1 MNVDIYHI
9 SIHISIFISVNIH
22 LSIWTSSIGL
32 CQCAVLAVTPVRL
45 CTSFPYGKNKLFIM
59 ILLSIWTLKCH
70 IQPYIHM
77 FMNILYPSI
86 YPYLYLWTST
96 YQYEHHL
103 LGCANV
109 PCWLS
114 LLSGFAPR
122 FLMEKI
128 SFLLW
133 YYYLYEHWSV
143 ISNHISICLWTSVY
157 LYEHLWM

>member
-45 CTSFPYGKNKLFIM
+45 CTSFPYGKNKLFII

-77 FMNILYPSI
+77 FMNIRISI
-86 YPYLYLWTST
+86 WTSMNVRHICHISIHISIYLWTSHIFIWT
-96 YQYEHHL
+96 SINIDLCHL
-103 LGCANV
+103 
-109 PCWLS
+109 S
-114 LLSGFAPR
+114 
-122 FLMEKI
+122 I
-128 SFLLW
+128 
-133 YYYLYEHWSV
+133 
-143 ISNHISICLWTSVY
+143 HISIY
-157 LYEHLWM
+157 IYEHIYICEHIIM